1 MALTITD
8 ATPAI
13 EELVDPS
20 ADFRRLA
27 EGFVFIEGPIWN
39 REGSYLLFSDIQNDT
54 RWRWSESD
62 GATIVA
68 RPNWVG
74 NGMVYDAD
82 GNLLVCEHISS
93 CVARI
98 RPNGDR
104 DIPAF
109 HYDGTY
115 LNSPNDVI
123 TRSDGSIY
131 FTDPD
136 YGRWDH
142 PVGVH
147 RPFQLG
153 FQGVFRIPP
162 GGGPTEL
169 VVAKDEFEQP
179 NGLCFS
185 PDESVLYINDVNGI
199 KAFDASADGS
209 LHNGRVFQTGM
220 SSHEIPGDGNPDG
233 MKCDEQGNVWCAARG
248 GVWVI
253 EPSGNLLGVIKTPEV
268 TANIAWGGP
277 DWRSLYLCTSTT
289 LHVLETKVASTR
301 LPYHP

>member
-1 MALTITD
+1 MGLTIHQ
-8 ATPAI
+8 ATTAI
-13 EELVDPS
+13 EELLDPGT
-20 ADFRRLA
+20 DLRRLA
-27 EGFVFIEGPIWN
+27 SGFVFIEGPIWN

-62 GATIVA
+62 GATVVA

-98 RPNGDR
+98 RPSGDR
-104 DIPAF
+104 DIPSF
-109 HYDGTY
+109 HYQGTY

-142 PVGVH
+142 PVGIQ

-153 FQGVFRIPP
+153 FQGVFRVPP
-162 GGGPTEL
+162 DGGETEL
-169 VVAKDEFEQP
+169 VVAQDEFNQP

-185 PDESVLYINDVNGI
+185 PDETVLYINDRDGI
-199 KAFDASADGS
+199 RAFEVSPDGS
-209 LHNGRVFQTGM
+209 LHNGREFMTGM
-220 SSHEIPGDGNPDG
+220 SDSDIPGRGNPDG
-233 MKCDEQGNVWCAARG
+233 MKCDAHGNVWCAARG
-248 GVWVI
+248 GVWVLSPAGDVLGLI
-253 EPSGNLLGVIKTPEV
+253 ETPEV
-268 TANIAWGGP
+268 TANLAWGGP

-289 LHVLETKVASTR
+289 LHVLETKVASAR
-301 LPYHP
+301 LPYHS

>member
-1 MALTITD
+1 MTLTITD

-13 EELVDPS
+13 EELVDLG
-20 ADFRRLA
+20 AEFRRLA
-27 EGFVFIEGPIWN
+27 DGFVFIEGPIWN
-39 REGSYLLFSDIQNDT
+39 HAGSYLLFSDIQNDT

-93 CVARI
+93 CIARI

-109 HYDGTY
+109 HYGGTY

-123 TRSDGSIY
+123 TRSDGGIY

-142 PVGVH
+142 AVGVH
-147 RPFQLG
+147 RPFELG
-153 FQGVFRIPP
+153 FQGVFRVPP
-162 GGGPTEL
+162 GGGETEL

-199 KAFDASADGS
+199 KAFDVSADGS
-209 LHNGRVFQTGM
+209 LRNGRVFQTDM
-220 SSHEIPGDGNPDG
+220 SSDGIPGDGNPDG
-233 MKCDEQGNVWCAARG
+233 MKCDEHGNVWCTARG

-253 EPSGNLLGVIKTPEV
+253 DPSGSLLGVIKTPEV